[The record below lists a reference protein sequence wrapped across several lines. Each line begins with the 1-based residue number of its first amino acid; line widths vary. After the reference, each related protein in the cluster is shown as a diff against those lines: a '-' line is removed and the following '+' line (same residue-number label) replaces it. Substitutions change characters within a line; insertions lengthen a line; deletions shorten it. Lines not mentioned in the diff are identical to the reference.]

1 MGSTVHAAARG
12 RPPGRPRDPA
22 VDRAIIA
29 AATQVLAEAGF
40 QAMSMEAVAQRAGVG
55 KPAIYRRWASKQ
67 DLVLAVL
74 ERSTDQ
80 PEMPAE
86 GTARQRLT
94 AFMQAWC
101 RAMRDERAAR
111 LSSALL
117 SEAYRNRVLGVA
129 VRKAFVDSRR
139 QKVLAVLRE
148 GAERG
153 ELRPGVD
160 LELAADVL
168 LGPLLMRRL
177 ITQATVTPA
186 LGRALVDILFDRY
199 GPQGR

>member
-1 MGSTVHAAARG
+1 MTSTVHAAARG
-12 RPPGRPRDPA
+12 RPLGRPRDPA

-74 ERSTDQ
+74 ERFAD
-80 PEMPAE
+80 PLEMPTK

-101 RAMRDERAAR
+101 RGMQDERAAR

-117 SEAYRNRVLGVA
+117 GEAYRNRVLGEA
-129 VRKAFVDSRR
+129 VRKAFIDSRR
-139 QKVLAVLRE
+139 QKVLAVLCE
-148 GAERG
+148 GAEQG

-160 LELAADVL
+160 LELAVDVL

-177 ITQATVTPA
+177 ITQATITPA
-186 LGRALVDILFDRY
+186 LGRKLVDILFDAY
-199 GPQGR
+199 SPQGG